1 MNYDTLLKFTTD
13 LGYRLAMC
21 GAETFRVEESVNLIM
36 QSYGIQAEVFA
47 IPNNLTV
54 SIETPDGKPMTRMR
68 RIGYHGND
76 LDSVE
81 RYTNLSRRVCKE
93 APDPETAVQWLK
105 ETDASLMRY
114 NLFWELLGNM
124 LGAAGFSIFFG
135 GGLLDSIFAAL
146 CGLVVGIVGIATD
159 KLNANTF
166 FRTIIASFLMALVA
180 YALGAFRV
188 VQNADTAIIGT
199 LMILVPGLLFTN
211 AMRDIIYGDINSGVN
226 RIVQVFLIAAA
237 IALGTAAA
245 WNTIALLFGA
255 PASVPAIDHMSVY
268 QLIACYVGCM
278 GFVILFNI
286 HGWGGLLC
294 ALGGAIAWGV
304 YLLCLKWTGND
315 LTAYF
320 WAAAAASLYSEV
332 MARIR
337 KYPAISYLVIS
348 IFPLIPGA
356 SVYYTMTHAVR
367 NEMEAFAD
375 KLMHTAAIAGA
386 IAVGVILIS
395 TLFRMWTI
403 WKRRRKK

>member
-13 LGYRLAMC
+13 LGYRLAMA

-36 QSYGIQAEVFA
+36 QSYGIKAEVFA

-81 RYTNLSRRVCKE
+81 RYTNLSRKVCKE
-93 APDPETAVQWLK
+93 TPTPEIVVQWLK
-105 ETDASLMRY
+105 ETDASLIRY
-114 NLFWELLGNM
+114 NRFWELFGNM

-135 GGLLDSIFAAL
+135 GGLFDSLFAAL
-146 CGLVVGIVGIATD
+146 CGLVVGLVGIFTD

-180 YALGAFRV
+180 YALGVFKV

-245 WNTIALLFGA
+245 WNCISMLFGS
-255 PASVPAIDHMSVY
+255 PETVPAIEHNAIY
-268 QLIACYVGCM
+268 QLAACYFGCM

-294 ALGGAIAWGV
+294 ALGGTIAWGV
-304 YLLCLKWTGND
+304 YLLCLKWTGD
-315 LTAYF
+315 ELSAYF

-356 SVYYTMTHAVR
+356 SVYYTMTYAVR

-403 WKRRRKK
+403 WKRKNKK

>member
-36 QSYGIQAEVFA
+36 ESYGIKAEVFA

-54 SIETPDGKPMTRMR
+54 SIETPDRKPMTRMR

-81 RYTNLSRRVCKE
+81 RYTNLSRRICKE
-93 APDPETAVQWLK
+93 TPTPETAAQWLK
-105 ETDASLMRY
+105 ETDASLLRY
-114 NLFWELLGNM
+114 NRIWELFGNM

-135 GGLLDSIFAAL
+135 GGLWDTLFAAL
-146 CGLVVGIVGIATD
+146 CGLVVGLVGMATD

-166 FRTIIASFLMALVA
+166 FRTIIASFMMALVA
-180 YALGAFRV
+180 YAFAALRI

-245 WNTIALLFGA
+245 WNTIALLFGS
-255 PASVPAIDHMSVY
+255 PAVIPAIDHAPPV
-268 QLIACYVGCM
+268 QLAACFFGCI

-286 HGWGGLLC
+286 HGPGGLLC
-294 ALGGAIAWGV
+294 ALGGTIAWGV
-304 YLLCLKWTGND
+304 YLLFLRWTGND

-320 WAAAAASLYSEV
+320 WAAAAASLYSEF

-367 NEMEAFAD
+367 NEMDAFAD

-403 WKRRRKK
+403 WKRRKR

>member
-21 GAETFRVEESVNLIM
+21 GAETFRVEESVSLIM
-36 QSYGIQAEVFA
+36 HSYGIKAEVFA

-93 APDPETAVQWLK
+93 IPDPQTAVQWLK
-105 ETDASLMRY
+105 ETDVSLLRY
-114 NLFWELLGNM
+114 NRLWELVGNM
-124 LGAAGFSIFFG
+124 LGAAGFSVFFG
-135 GGLLDSIFAAL
+135 GSLQDIIFAAL
-146 CGLVVGIVGIATD
+146 CGLVVGLVGIFTD

-166 FRTIIASFLMALVA
+166 FRTIIAAFLMALVA
-180 YALGAFRV
+180 YALAAFKV
-188 VQNADTAIIGT
+188 AQNADTVIIGT

-245 WNTIALLFGA
+245 WNTTALLVGS
-255 PASVPAIDHMSVY
+255 PALISAMEHHPLL
-268 QLIACYVGCM
+268 QLVACYFGCM

-286 HGWGGLLC
+286 HGPGGLLC
-294 ALGGAIAWGV
+294 ALGGTIAWGV
-304 YLLCLKWTGND
+304 YLLFLHWTGND

-320 WAAAAASLYSEV
+320 WAAAAASLYSEL

-375 KLMHTAAIAGA
+375 KLMHTVAIAGS

-403 WKRRRKK
+403 QKRRINK